1 MPSNFLIYVPGTD
14 VDLAEETEVL
24 VELILGTKGIE
35 GVRGTEVPKGVL
47 GPKGT
52 DLLAAVLVK
61 VELTE
66 ALDSVGGA
74 RLRSL
79 DVRGSCKKAAMGQCD
94 DGKCTDTKIRKTN
107 RVKALTS

>member
-1 MPSNFLIYVPGTD
+1 M
-14 VDLAEETEVL
+14 L
-24 VELILGTKGIE
+24 VELILGTKGME

-52 DLLAAVLVK
+52 DLLVAVLVN

-74 RLRSL
+74 RLSSL
-79 DVRGSCKKAAMGQCD
+79 DVRGSCKRIAMGQQD
-94 DGKCTDTKIRKTN
+94 DGKCMDKKKRKAK
-107 RVKALTS
+107 RVKASAS

>member
-1 MPSNFLIYVPGTD
+1 MLFAVAMDGSLPLTGDGAGTMSGTD

-24 VELILGTKGIE
+24 VELILGTKGME

-66 ALDSVGGA
+66 ALDGIGGA

-79 DVRGSCKKAAMGQCD
+79 DVRGS
-94 DGKCTDTKIRKTN
+94 
-107 RVKALTS
+107 

>member
-1 MPSNFLIYVPGTD
+1 M
-14 VDLAEETEVL
+14 L
-24 VELILGTKGIE
+24 VELILGTKGME
-35 GVRGTEVPKGVL
+35 AVRGTEVPKGVL

-94 DGKCTDTKIRKTN
+94 DGKCTDTKITETN